1 MSSKGGEAGGRT
13 QPGRTRAEWTT
24 LIGSCFVL
32 ALVASL
38 VISQMVGTRM
48 PAAPSAVVG
57 EVTVVQGQHHVVGEV
72 TVVQGHDTAAN
83 VLVSLDY
90 VLDGEKVEAD
100 QTIDFLAGGEEAH
113 LVYVVDPRVPAD
125 QLQVAVTGFT
135 DP

>member
-1 MSSKGGEAGGRT
+1 MSSKGGEAGGST

-38 VISQMVGTRM
+38 VISQLVGTRM
-48 PAAPSAVVG
+48 PAAPKAVVG
-57 EVTVVQGQHHVVGEV
+57 EVTTVQGQHHVAVEV
-72 TVVQGHDTAAN
+72 TNEGHDTAAN
-83 VLVSLDY
+83 VQVSLGY
-90 VLDGEKVEAD
+90 VLDAEKVETD

-113 LVYVVDPRVPAD
+113 LVYVVDPAVPAD
-125 QLQVAVTGFT
+125 QLQVAATGFT

>member
-1 MSSKGGEAGGRT
+1 MSEESTQST

-24 LIGSCFVL
+24 LIGSCLVL

-38 VISQMVGTRM
+38 VISQMVGTRQ
-48 PAAPSAVVG
+48 PAAPHGVISD
-57 EVTVVQGQHHVVGEV
+57 VTTVQGQHHVAVDV
-72 TVVQGHDTAAN
+72 TNEGDDTAAN
-83 VLVSLDY
+83 VQVSLEY

-113 LVYVVDPRVPAD
+113 LVYVVDPAVPTD
-125 QLQVAVTGFT
+125 QLQVSVTGFT